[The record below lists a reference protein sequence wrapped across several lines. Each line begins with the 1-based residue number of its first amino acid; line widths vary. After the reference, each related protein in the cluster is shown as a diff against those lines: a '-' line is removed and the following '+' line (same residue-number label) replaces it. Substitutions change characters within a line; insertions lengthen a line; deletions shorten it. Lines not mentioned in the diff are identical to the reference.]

1 MRKALVFAAIL
12 SVSGCI
18 APITPMERLQQS
30 ANDVASA
37 LRFDRTDLVAEYC
50 APKARDAFLERH
62 AVWTDKTRI
71 GDLELSGIYRRS
83 PDEPE
88 ASLEVAVLES
98 DERVGTVLTDRVCT
112 RCYFNLVSQPVIRER
127 HYGLL
132 VVRCPECGTLA
143 SVQEYPH
150 VIRWADE
157 IARRPA
163 VQRGRKV
170 NRTWGEPSS
179 QLHERHD
186 ASDFELRTQD
196 RMAP

>member
-71 GDLELSGIYRRS
+71 VDLELSGIYLRS
-83 PDEPE
+83 QDEAE
-88 ASLEVAVLES
+88 AMRWIGRAAATAQVA
-98 DERVGTVLTDRVCT
+98 
-112 RCYFNLVSQPVIRER
+112 
-127 HYGLL
+127 
-132 VVRCPECGTLA
+132 
-143 SVQEYPH
+143 
-150 VIRWADE
+150 
-157 IARRPA
+157 ARQGPAGHPQAPA
-163 VQRGRKV
+163 VGH
-170 NRTWGEPSS
+170 S
-179 QLHERHD
+179 LHR
-186 ASDFELRTQD
+186 
-196 RMAP
+196 